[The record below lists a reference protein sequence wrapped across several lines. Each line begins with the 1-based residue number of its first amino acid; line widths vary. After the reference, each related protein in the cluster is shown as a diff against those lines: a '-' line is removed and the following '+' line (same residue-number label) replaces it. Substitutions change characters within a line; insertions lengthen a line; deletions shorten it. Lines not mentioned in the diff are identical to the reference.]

1 MKDNKIISN
10 IKTAGVVATAAFTM
24 MSCGRL
30 SEAETQIVQH
40 KTDSAAKEHIE
51 YRMASNV
58 LDICESR
65 IKGYRD
71 ANKTLV
77 KMYSRDYIQH
87 NEKDFAARNFMISAL
102 EDTAL
107 MLSTNSDSCTSDS
120 IEAGQINSM
129 RYIRRTQR
137 WFNDVLLY
145 LSDKYTEEQ
154 FLKSEFFN
162 VINDMT
168 LRKNFERN
176 MKHIEEMHKAEKFA
190 INRKE
195 IIYGDLWNQYAK
207 EVKKQR

>member
-1 MKDNKIISN
+1 
-10 IKTAGVVATAAFTM
+10 
-24 MSCGRL
+24 
-30 SEAETQIVQH
+30 
-40 KTDSAAKEHIE
+40 
-51 YRMASNV
+51 
-58 LDICESR
+58 
-65 IKGYRD
+65 
-71 ANKTLV
+71 
-77 KMYSRDYIQH
+77 
-87 NEKDFAARNFMISAL
+87 
-102 EDTAL
+102 
-107 MLSTNSDSCTSDS
+107 
-120 IEAGQINSM
+120 
-129 RYIRRTQR
+129 
-137 WFNDVLLY
+137 VLLY